1 MNEHARRSTLARHAD
16 IGYQAQ
22 MCARLPK
29 NVTPHP
35 APVTFFG
42 PRVEGGWKSARES
55 ARGEVAREVPPATAV
70 RLSKPRGS
78 RARARQLRRGF
89 TLVELLITVAM
100 IGVMSTLA
108 MVGYRK
114 YLYSAQ
120 SSEAKN
126 VIQMIRGAQEAY
138 KAEMLQYLSPSTN
151 ISTFYPNTTPND
163 VRYAW
168 VFPSH
173 ADAPNWKQLNVN
185 PDAPV
190 RFGYAC
196 IAGIA
201 PTNSMQPL
209 SAFLAPPTMPTL
221 NSGTAWYEI
230 QAKNDHNANGVFA
243 VFGSTSLSGEIL
255 SENET
260 E

>member
-1 MNEHARRSTLARHAD
+1 MGGPRGPRARRR
-16 IGYQAQ
+16 
-22 MCARLPK
+22 
-29 NVTPHP
+29 
-35 APVTFFG
+35 
-42 PRVEGGWKSARES
+42 
-55 ARGEVAREVPPATAV
+55 
-70 RLSKPRGS
+70 
-78 RARARQLRRGF
+78 RQQGF
-89 TLVELLITVAM
+89 TLVELLIVVAM

-138 KAEMLQYLSPSTN
+138 KAEMLQYLTVSTN
-151 ISTFYPNTTPND
+151 LTTYYPNTSPND
-163 VRYAW
+163 VRYSW
-168 VFPSH
+168 VYPSH
-173 ADAPNWKQLNVN
+173 TDYPNWKQLNVN

-201 PTNSMQPL
+201 PTNAMVSLTEFHP
-209 SAFLAPPTMPTL
+209 AIVPPGL

-230 QAKNDHNANGVFA
+230 QAKNDHNANSVYAVFA
-243 VFGSTSLSGEIL
+243 STSLSGEIL

>member
-1 MNEHARRSTLARHAD
+1 MNSRIAHHAAPAFGDPL
-16 IGYQAQ
+16 QAP
-22 MCARLPK
+22 LPK
-29 NVTPHP
+29 NVT
-35 APVTFFG
+35 AAWGPVTLFG
-42 PRVEGGWKSARES
+42 LWPGRRRRSAPARGRAGMAREMLS
-55 ARGEVAREVPPATAV
+55 ALAVTLPNAT
-70 RLSKPRGS
+70 GT
-78 RARARQLRRGF
+78 RARARRRGRAF
-89 TLVELLITVAM
+89 TLVELMIVVAM
-100 IGVMSTLA
+100 IGVMSALA

-114 YLYSAQ
+114 YIYSAQ

-138 KAEMLQYLSPSTN
+138 KAEMLQYLSPSASLT
-151 ISTFYPNTTPND
+151 SYYPNPSPND
-163 VRYAW
+163 RRWTW
-168 VFPSH
+168 VQNN
-173 ADAPNWKQLNVN
+173 AAYTAGWAQLSVN

-209 SAFLAPPTMPTL
+209 SAFASPPTLPTL

-230 QAKNDHNANGVFA
+230 QAINDHNANGIFA
-243 VFGSTSLSGEIL
+243 VFGSTSLSGEIM
-255 SENET
+255 SENEA

>member
-1 MNEHARRSTLARHAD
+1 MIARPPHEPPRRQD
-16 IGYQAQ
+16 AQ
-22 MCARLPK
+22 MCAWLPK
-29 NVTPHP
+29 NVTMLPP
-35 APVTFFG
+35 PVTFFG
-42 PRVEGGWKSARES
+42 PLTGEGGES
-55 ARGEVAREVPPATAV
+55 TPNPGLALMAREVLTAPAV
-70 RLSKPRGS
+70 RLSKPIGS
-78 RARARQLRRGF
+78 RRRSAPRRRERGF

-138 KAEMLQYLSPSTN
+138 KAEMLQYLSPSTS
-151 ISTFYPNTTPND
+151 ITTYYPNTAPND

-173 ADAPNWKQLNVN
+173 ADYAGWKQLNVN

-196 IAGIA
+196 VAGIA
-201 PTNSMQPL
+201 PTNAMVSL
-209 SAFLAPPTMPTL
+209 SAFTSPPTLPTL

-243 VFGSTSLSGEIL
+243 VFASTSLSGEIL
-255 SENET
+255 AENET

>member
-1 MNEHARRSTLARHAD
+1 MIARTTHQASPGSGNDAR
-16 IGYQAQ
+16 Q
-22 MCARLPK
+22 RLPK
-29 NVTPHP
+29 NVTTVTVQVTLFGLP
-35 APVTFFG
+35 AE
-42 PRVEGGWKSARES
+42 RARKSARGS
-55 ARGEVAREVPPATAV
+55 GCALLAREVLPANAV
-70 RLSKPRGS
+70 RLSKPMGPQ
-78 RARARQLRRGF
+78 ARARRRQRAF
-89 TLVELLITVAM
+89 TLVELMIVVAM

-114 YLYSAQ
+114 YIYSAQ

-138 KAEMLQYLSPSTN
+138 KAEMLQYLNASSSIT
-151 ISTFYPNTTPND
+151 SYYPNTAPND
-163 VRYAW
+163 KRYAW
-168 VFPSH
+168 VYPSH
-173 ADAPNWKQLNVN
+173 GDYSGWRQLSVN

-196 IAGIA
+196 IAGIT
-201 PTNSMQPL
+201 PTNAMQSL
-209 SAFLAPPTMPTL
+209 SDFASPPALPTL

-230 QAKNDHNANGVFA
+230 QAKNDHNNNGVFA
-243 VFGSTSLSGEIL
+243 VFASTSLSGEIM